1 MSKVRYL
8 KAGFTLPINMGQET
22 HTQLAKK
29 IQWACN
35 TQLDLVQHY
44 ETLHGYASIHEIWPV
59 FRQQL
64 NEFLAAEVQL
74 GMDQHLAENLFLFL
88 VEHPS
93 AYHVEMSST
102 EMVEV
107 FLEFLKNE

>member
-1 MSKVRYL
+1 
-8 KAGFTLPINMGQET
+8 MGQET

-35 TQLDLVQHY
+35 TQLDLMQQY
-44 ETLHGYASIHEIWPV
+44 ETLHGYASIHEVWPV

-64 NEFLAAEVQL
+64 NEFLAAEVQS

-88 VEHPS
+88 VEQPG
-93 AYHVEMSST
+93 AYHVEMSSA
-102 EMVEV
+102 EMVAG
-107 FLEFLKNE
+107 FSEFLKNK